1 MKQGTVFQNRN
12 KYEKGNS
19 PQNVK
24 PVTSLFHCADPKI
37 CTFQIESNS
46 CDIAAL
52 LLPCRA
58 TTNVGFPRIF
68 ATSIHTP
75 RRCLIIL
82 RNCLKAARNNITD
95 RYNSQNHRR
104 VLACKLARCGKH
116 CDYSSFMHYVF
127 TKILRHSYAVLNCAS
142 MKANILHVQ
151 KCPDR
156 LPSLSISGAS
166 ADN

>member
-1 MKQGTVFQNRN
+1 
-12 KYEKGNS
+12 
-19 PQNVK
+19 
-24 PVTSLFHCADPKI
+24 
-37 CTFQIESNS
+37 
-46 CDIAAL
+46 L
-52 LLPCRA
+52 LLPCSA

-95 RYNSQNHRR
+95 LYNSQNHR
-104 VLACKLARCGKH
+104 
-116 CDYSSFMHYVF
+116 FMHYVF